1 MTYYKYA
8 ERTADRRVDWSA
20 ISKNMVD
27 MLETAETER
36 EKNLDA
42 AVVRQDA
49 IATKISEAPSGS
61 DVTFNATVA
70 GMANDTMEYSLM
82 LKRLWQ
88 GGKLSYR
95 EYMAATA
102 NVLTNTQAYFD
113 QATNYAESYEKH
125 MERMRPDEN
134 GVIQGSR
141 TELDAMAR
149 VEGFGDFSQFTPAW
163 DAPTGN
169 LSLVGPDGTNYASM
183 AELGVAVR
191 QEWNRLPVN
200 GLLEQQIEALGARTI
215 VTRDGRVE
223 TLESALAPQI
233 TIDANG
239 NRVESPSPYVQVEDD
254 IVGIVLSYD
263 DNATTSVLGDY
274 SRGNFSTGYISDEN
288 TLSAAAQENSTVVV
302 MVPHPSDPTNTRY
315 IGSVEDAVS
324 DEDFANYIIS
334 MGVEKGSEQY
344 NSLIANRQRQKQLAE
359 SFVRNQMRARID
371 WTETPQEVVQPKP
384 PTAEMLKFQQQ
395 LNEEDEFAGHW
406 LNLFAGDENTMNI
419 SRAALIRKTTAGGKV
434 IEDIQLDLDKVTV
447 FFEDGDK
454 MDFPK
459 MAVGEEDILVE
470 GVRIPGERMGLF
482 DWATQGESI
491 HGLGRGRIVQIA
503 NQSGFIQFDEEGRP
517 TGVAGAATD
526 EDGNL
531 IDPQG
536 ARGGIERPVPDFNN
550 GVVTMPT
557 VADQTD
563 SKGKIT
569 TPKGT
574 PREVTPVAAFD
585 ERIAGPKGSKPA
597 KTREAVVDVMTTTLD
612 SGGRR
617 QLADETRQIQSF
629 DTSDLLTSFP
639 DLKGALDGMSG
650 VVRFYIPSLM
660 DNPIFL
666 PIQDKLKPS
675 ERTSDFYTRQLV
687 QELLKRANSNVAVT
701 DEDIQ
706 RFISSI
712 QNEGYEAA
720 TRTVNQTLV
729 NLPIATE
736 VNVPVGSMDRPPVS
750 APRPGGS

>member
-1 MTYYKYA
+1 MSYYKYA
-8 ERTADRRVDWSA
+8 ERTSDRRVDWSA

-61 DVTFNATVA
+61 DATFNATVA
-70 GMANDTMEYSLM
+70 GFANDTMEYSLM

-102 NVLTNTQAYFD
+102 NVLTNTKSYFD
-113 QATNYAESYEKH
+113 QATNYAENYEKH
-125 MERMRPDEN
+125 MVRMRPDEN

-239 NRVESPSPYVQVEDD
+239 NRVESASPYVQVEDD

-334 MGVEKGSEQY
+334 MGVEEGSEQY

-359 SFVRNQMRARID
+359 SFVRKQMRARID
-371 WTETPQEVVQPKP
+371 WTETPQEVVQPKA

-406 LNLFAGDENTMNI
+406 LNLFSGDEQTMEN
-419 SRAALIRKTTAGGKV
+419 SRRALVGRETARGRKIV
-434 IEDIQLDLDKVTV
+434 DIQTGLDNVTV
-447 FFEDGDK
+447 FFEDGQ
-454 MDFPK
+454 MEFPK

-470 GVRIPGERMGLF
+470 GVRVPGGRMGLF

-517 TGVAGAATD
+517 TGVSGAARD

-536 ARGGIERPVPDFNN
+536 ARGGIEQAVPDFNN

-569 TPKGT
+569 TPRGT

-585 ERIAGPKGSKPA
+585 ERVAGEKGASPA
-597 KTREAVVDVMTTTLD
+597 ASRQAAVDVMTTTLD

-629 DTSDLLTSFP
+629 DTSDLVARFP
-639 DLKGALDGMSG
+639 DLTETLDGMSG

-660 DNPIFL
+660 ENPIFL
-666 PIQDKLKPS
+666 PIQSKS
-675 ERTSDFYTRQLV
+675 SARNSDFYMRALV
-687 QELLKRANSNVAVT
+687 QDILKRANSNVAVT

-720 TRTVNQTLV
+720 TRTVNETLV

-750 APRPGGS
+750 APRPFGN